1 VLVTGGTG
9 FIGRYLVER
18 LAALGHPVTVLDL
31 APPAPGA
38 PVARA
43 HVGDVRDPAAV
54 RDAMVGCE
62 AVFHLAAAHHDYG
75 LAERTYFDVNET
87 GSRIVC
93 DAMDAAGVRE
103 VCFYSSVAVFGDAP
117 APHHEDAPTA
127 PVHPYG
133 ASKLAGERVFAAWA
147 ARGAG
152 RRVLVIRPTIT
163 FGPGN
168 VANMYALIRQIRSRL
183 FAQVGPGRNVKS
195 LSYVENLVG
204 ATLYLWNLPGRP
216 AYDTYHWVEK
226 PDWTSREIV
235 DAIRRALGRGPS
247 RAAVPLP
254 LALALAAPFDL
265 LARLTGRHFPVSR
278 ARVRKLAGDHTQFEA
293 AKARAAGY
301 VPAVTLDEGV
311 QRMVAWFLAEGRH
324 APAVHRLPPPTPVRR
339 SAAGGSGAGP
349 APAAAS

>member
-216 AYDTYHWVEK
+216 PTT
-226 PDWTSREIV
+226 PITGSRSPTG
-235 DAIRRALGRGPS
+235 RAARSSTPSGARSAAARRGPPSRCRSRWRSPPRSTCSPAS
-247 RAAVPLP
+247 RAATS
-254 LALALAAPFDL
+254 
-265 LARLTGRHFPVSR
+265 RSR
-278 ARVRKLAGDHTQFEA
+278 A
-293 AKARAAGY
+293 
-301 VPAVTLDEGV
+301 PAC
-311 QRMVAWFLAEGRH
+311 ASW
-324 APAVHRLPPPTPVRR
+324 PATTPSSRPTRR
-339 SAAGGSGAGP
+339 AGP
-349 APAAAS
+349 ATPRP